1 MFKPCRIR
9 LIITNLITTRITP
22 GIHRYHFP
30 SVGAAI
36 MVAAIEVAMG
46 ADIEVATAIVVGMVA
61 IGVDK
66 AADGTAAV
74 KEEEDRMVA
83 GLVAGTVAG
92 KAEVGMVA
100 GTAEKMLN
108 VGCWMIMSFHFQHA
122 RATSTPSSLPSLSI
136 LCAMWP
142 TPTTQCCAG
151 PCA

>member
-1 MFKPCRIR
+1 
-9 LIITNLITTRITP
+9 
-22 GIHRYHFP
+22 
-30 SVGAAI
+30 

-46 ADIEVATAIVVGMVA
+46 ADIEVAMAIVVGMVA

-74 KEEEDRMVA
+74 KEEEDRMVV

-108 VGCWMIMSFHFQHA
+108 VGCWMFMSFHFQHT

-136 LCAMWP
+136 LSAMWP
-142 TPTTQCCAG
+142 TPTAQ
-151 PCA
+151 

>member
-9 LIITNLITTRITP
+9 LIITNLITTRITL
-22 GIHRYHFP
+22 GIHRCHFP
-30 SVGAAI
+30 SAGSVG
-36 MVAAIEVAMG
+36 MVAIEVAMG
-46 ADIEVATAIVVGMVA
+46 ADIEVAMAIVVGMVA

-74 KEEEDRMVA
+74 KEEDRMVA

-92 KAEVGMVA
+92 KAEVGTVA

-108 VGCWMIMSFHFQHA
+108 VGCWMFMSFHFQHT

-136 LCAMWP
+136 LSAMWP
-142 TPTTQCCAG
+142 TPTAQ
-151 PCA
+151 

>member
-1 MFKPCRIR
+1 
-9 LIITNLITTRITP
+9 
-22 GIHRYHFP
+22 
-30 SVGAAI
+30 
-36 MVAAIEVAMG
+36 MV
-46 ADIEVATAIVVGMVA
+46 ADIEVAMAIGVGMVA

-83 GLVAGTVAG
+83 G

-108 VGCWMIMSFHFQHA
+108 VGCWMFMSFHFQHT

-136 LCAMWP
+136 LSAMWP
-142 TPTTQCCAG
+142 TPTAQ
-151 PCA
+151 

>member
-1 MFKPCRIR
+1 
-9 LIITNLITTRITP
+9 
-22 GIHRYHFP
+22 
-30 SVGAAI
+30 
-36 MVAAIEVAMG
+36 MVAIEVAMG
-46 ADIEVATAIVVGMVA
+46 ADIEVAMAIVVGMVA

-92 KAEVGMVA
+92 MVA

-108 VGCWMIMSFHFQHA
+108 VGCWMFMSFHFQHT

-136 LCAMWP
+136 LSAMWP
-142 TPTTQCCAG
+142 TPTAQ
-151 PCA
+151 

>member
-22 GIHRYHFP
+22 GIHRCHFP
-30 SVGAAI
+30 SAGAVG
-36 MVAAIEVAMG
+36 MVDIEVAMV
-46 ADIEVATAIVVGMVA
+46 ADIEVAMAIVVGMVA

-83 GLVAGTVAG
+83 GLVAGTVTG

-108 VGCWMIMSFHFQHA
+108 VGCWMFMSFHFQHT

-136 LCAMWP
+136 LS
-142 TPTTQCCAG
+142 
-151 PCA
+151 

>member
-1 MFKPCRIR
+1 
-9 LIITNLITTRITP
+9 
-22 GIHRYHFP
+22 
-30 SVGAAI
+30 

-46 ADIEVATAIVVGMVA
+46 ADIEVAMAIVVGMVA

-74 KEEEDRMVA
+74 KEEDRMVA

-108 VGCWMIMSFHFQHA
+108 VGCWMFMSFHFQHT

-136 LCAMWP
+136 LSAIWP
-142 TPTTQCCAG
+142 TPTAQ
-151 PCA
+151 

>member
-36 MVAAIEVAMG
+36 MVAAIEVAM
-46 ADIEVATAIVVGMVA
+46 AIEVGMVA

-74 KEEEDRMVA
+74 KEEDRMVV

-92 KAEVGMVA
+92 TV
-100 GTAEKMLN
+100 EKMLN
-108 VGCWMIMSFHFQHA
+108 VDCWMFMSFHF
-122 RATSTPSSLPSLSI
+122 
-136 LCAMWP
+136 
-142 TPTTQCCAG
+142 
-151 PCA
+151 

>member
-36 MVAAIEVAMG
+36 MVAAIEVAM
-46 ADIEVATAIVVGMVA
+46 AIVVGMVA

-74 KEEEDRMVA
+74 KEEDRMVA

-108 VGCWMIMSFHFQHA
+108 VGCWMFMSFHFQHT

-136 LCAMWP
+136 LSAMWP
-142 TPTTQCCAG
+142 TPTAQ
-151 PCA
+151 

>member
-22 GIHRYHFP
+22 GIHRCHFP

-46 ADIEVATAIVVGMVA
+46 ADIEVAMAIVVGMVA

-83 GLVAGTVAG
+83 GTVAG

-108 VGCWMIMSFHFQHA
+108 VGCWMFMSFHFQHT
-122 RATSTPSSLPSLSI
+122 RSTSTPSSLPSFSI
-136 LCAMWP
+136 LSAIWP
-142 TPTTQCCAG
+142 TPTAQ
-151 PCA
+151 

>member
-1 MFKPCRIR
+1 M
-9 LIITNLITTRITP
+9 
-22 GIHRYHFP
+22 
-30 SVGAAI
+30 
-36 MVAAIEVAMG
+36 AIEVAMG
-46 ADIEVATAIVVGMVA
+46 ADIEVAMAIVVGMVA

-83 GLVAGTVAG
+83 GTVAG

-108 VGCWMIMSFHFQHA
+108 VGCWMFMSFHFQHT

-136 LCAMWP
+136 LSAMWP
-142 TPTTQCCAG
+142 TPTAQ
-151 PCA
+151 